1 MKMVKSLLLGSAA
14 GLAAVA
20 GANAAD
26 LPVKAK
32 AVEYVKVCSA
42 YGAGYYYVPG
52 TDTCLKLGG
61 YARFDTYINAVGT
74 FNPAISSAGAT
85 IFNGPGAGI
94 GGYPFSTADSPDY
107 MTRSRAVIDIDART
121 ATDYGVL
128 RSYVRFGG
136 QWDSQASAGS
146 PAGGSLYFER
156 AFIQF
161 AGFTFGYTQSF
172 FDTGINYMLT
182 TPYAGS
188 NTWTTVLGY
197 TAQFGNGFS
206 ATIALEDAIN
216 RTTGVQFGPATG
228 TFTSSATTAASL
240 LTGLPGQSYL
250 NYQDGQ
256 SVPDIVANLRL
267 DQAWGTAM
275 VSGALHQVGAITP
288 TSAGAPFLGS
298 SSSDSWGWALGG
310 SVEIKLPVLAPGDS
324 LYIQANYADGALNY
338 LGLSGTAQ
346 GRSTGLGSIDLNNA
360 LSTGNG
366 AFYPIA
372 DAIWNGTG
380 YSKETGWSVQGQFR
394 HYWTPGIRSA
404 IYGGYAS
411 VDVPANAVFSA
422 ANITA
427 FPAARLFNAGY
438 NVDIWQ
444 LGVNTIW
451 SPVKNLD
458 IGVEVLYSK
467 VDGNL
472 PASAG
477 VISTSTGGTT
487 TTTSTASVFGGSTD
501 VWSGG
506 LRVQRNF

>member
-20 GANAAD
+20 GAQAAD

-74 FNPAISSAGAT
+74 FNPAISSVGAVAFNAPGNAVAG
-85 IFNGPGAGI
+85 F
-94 GGYPFSTADSPDY
+94 PFTTTDTPDY
-107 MTRSRAVIDIDART
+107 LTRARGVMDVDART

-136 QWDSQASAGS
+136 NWDSQASAGS

-172 FDTGINYMLT
+172 FDTGINYMMT
-182 TPYAGS
+182 TPLAGS
-188 NTWTTVLGY
+188 NTWTSAIAY

-206 ATIALEDAIN
+206 ATIALEDAAN
-216 RTTGVQFGPATG
+216 RITGVQFA
-228 TFTSSATTAASL
+228 AASVT
-240 LTGLPGQSYL
+240 TGGISYV

-256 SVPDIVANLRL
+256 SAPDIVANLRL

-275 VSGALHQVGAITP
+275 ISGALHQVAGITP
-288 TSAGAPFLGS
+288 TSAGATYLGETS
-298 SSSDSWGWALGG
+298 TDSWGWAIGG
-310 SVEIKLPVLAPGDS
+310 SVEFKLPMLAPGDS

-338 LGLSGTAQ
+338 LGLAGTTQ
-346 GRSTGLGSIDLNNA
+346 GRATGLGSVDIGTQLNA
-360 LSTGNG
+360 LSG
-366 AFYPIA
+366 AYYPLA
-372 DAIWNGTG
+372 DAIWTGTG
-380 YSKETGWSVQGQFR
+380 YSKESGWAIQGQFR
-394 HYWTPGIRSA
+394 HYWVPNLRSA
-404 IYGGYAS
+404 IFGGYVS
-411 VDVPANAVFSA
+411 VEVPQNTLNAYDVN
-422 ANITA
+422 
-427 FPAARLFNAGY
+427 L
-438 NVDIWQ
+438 WQ
-444 LGVNTIW
+444 VGLNTIW

-458 IGVEVLYSK
+458 LGLEVVYSK
-467 VDGNL
+467 VDGGA
-472 PASAG
+472 PF
-477 VISTSTGGTT
+477 TTTGGSATT
-487 TTTSTASVFGGSTD
+487 LPTQVYGGSTD

-506 LRVQRNF
+506 FRAQRNF